1 MKFGRDNYNRLYELL
16 TLINAMR
23 GTLGGLTYD
32 DIQDKF
38 GWERKTVERMLRL
51 IENTYMNSFVKE
63 RGDGNKMFYRLA
75 RGDAFPP
82 GFISESEVVALRTAL
97 GFVKTNEPLRL
108 PLESLAGKL
117 ESLNNDAA
125 VCNIED
131 MTLASGT
138 ASAPRPYIKFNRKVM
153 ETLQTAILTYRVVK
167 VKYRRAADS
176 AAMPFSVCP
185 LGFLYGTQNNY
196 LIASHI
202 DRTARPRHYT
212 LDQIQS
218 VALTPKTFDAK
229 GFDLRKYSEKSF
241 GSWIGPGDGYKVKWK
256 VRPEAADRAS
266 RFVFHPTQKVT
277 PQKDGGLIVEFTADG
292 LREMAYHLITW
303 AGGIK
308 PLAPKELIDEYKNLL
323 KLAANALK

>member
-1 MKFGRDNYNRLYELL
+1 MKQWRDNYNRLYELL
-16 TLINAMR
+16 TLINALR

-51 IENTYMNSFVKE
+51 VENTYITSFVKE
-63 RGDGNKMFYRLA
+63 RGYGNKMFYRLA
-75 RGDAFPP
+75 RDGAFPP

-97 GFVKTNEPLRL
+97 GFVRMNEPLRL

-117 ESLNNDAA
+117 ESLKSDAS

-138 ASAPRPYIKFNRKVM
+138 ASAPRPYITFNRKVM
-153 ETLQTAILTYRVVK
+153 DALQTAILAYRVVRL
-167 VKYRRAADS
+167 KYRRAADR
-176 AAMPFSVCP
+176 AAMPLTVCP

-196 LIASHI
+196 LIASYI
-202 DRTARPRHYT
+202 DQTARPRHYI
-212 LDQIQS
+212 LHQIES

-241 GSWIGPGDGYKVKWK
+241 GSWISPGGGYKVKWK

-277 PQKDGGLIVEFTADG
+277 PQKDGGLLVEFTADG
-292 LREMAYHLITW
+292 LREMACHLMTW
-303 AGGIK
+303 AGYIK

-323 KLAANALK
+323 KLAAEALK